1 MSSFFWTNAS
11 GATEVASVELRPRAW
26 QVAPVGSTG
35 LMHKT
40 LYVWPGGPRISV
52 RTISCGSGPSRSTK
66 YIMPS
71 LVWILAARLLVEE
84 KRAAS
89 GIGRFLPPEWCL
101 HLAIRSHTRCT
112 ATVSGTPAGTKGRR
126 TCAGTQRPVP
136 SGDRRTLIRRV
147 AARGETDECWPS
159 RRPVRAPCEDS
170 SLCGSSPTTYTHA
183 TCGSPRVHVRQL
195 GFMSSSTPT
204 QAPLRWLYFLWRKCA
219 CADGVSI
226 TSVVPN

>member
-1 MSSFFWTNAS
+1 
-11 GATEVASVELRPRAW
+11 
-26 QVAPVGSTG
+26 
-35 LMHKT
+35 MHKT

-66 YIMPS
+66 YIKPS
-71 LVWILAARLLVEE
+71 LVWILVARLLAGGGVLPLDVPEGGMG
-84 KRAAS
+84 S
-89 GIGRFLPPEWCL
+89 GSSRLLFLPREWCWP
-101 HLAIRSHTRCT
+101 LAIRSRTRCT
-112 ATVSGTPAGTKGRR
+112 ATLSGTPGGTKGRR